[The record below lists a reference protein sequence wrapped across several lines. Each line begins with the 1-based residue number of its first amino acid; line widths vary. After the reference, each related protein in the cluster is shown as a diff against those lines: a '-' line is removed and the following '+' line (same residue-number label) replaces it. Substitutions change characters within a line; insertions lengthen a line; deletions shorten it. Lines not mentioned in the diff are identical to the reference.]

1 MTRVRSFLLATL
13 ALAVAIAGLAG
24 PAAGA
29 PEGQMTY
36 AVHVSLAPTWFD
48 PAETSGMI
56 TPFLVIYALHDA
68 MVKPLPGQSAA
79 PSLAESWTA
88 APDGLSYEFV
98 VRKGATF
105 HNGEPVTAD
114 DVKFSFERYRGTAAA
129 QLKSHVAGVDVV
141 DTQRVR
147 FRLKQ
152 PWPDFM
158 AFYGTPATGAGWVVP
173 KKYLEKV
180 GDEGFK
186 KAPIGAGP
194 YKFVSFNPGVELVL
208 EAHTAYWRKTPSV
221 KRLVL
226 RVVPD
231 ESTRLAMLKNG
242 EADVAYSI
250 RGALAEE
257 LRRSPG
263 LALKATYLQGTFW
276 VLFADQWDPKSPWA
290 DRRVRLAASHAMN
303 RKGLIDAETL
313 GLAKMSGSIIPQ
325 SFDFYWPAPPSPA
338 YDPAQAKKLL
348 AEAGFPQ
355 GFDAGDYTCDIAYS
369 NIAETII
376 NDFRTIGI
384 RTRLRPLERAGF
396 FKEYAEKKLKNV
408 IQGSSGA
415 YGTAATRIESF
426 VAAGGAYVYGSYPD
440 IEGLVRE
447 QGSILDRKKR
457 EQTLHRIQQLL
468 HDKIVYAPIWELAL
482 LNGQGPRVAE
492 GGLGLISNHAYS
504 APYEDVRLKKQ

>member
-1 MTRVRSFLLATL
+1 
-13 ALAVAIAGLAG
+13 
-24 PAAGA
+24 
-29 PEGQMTY
+29 
-36 AVHVSLAPTWFD
+36 
-48 PAETSGMI
+48 
-56 TPFLVIYALHDA
+56 
-68 MVKPLPGQSAA
+68 
-79 PSLAESWTA
+79 
-88 APDGLSYEFV
+88 
-98 VRKGATF
+98 
-105 HNGEPVTAD
+105 
-114 DVKFSFERYRGTAAA
+114 
-129 QLKSHVAGVDVV
+129 
-141 DTQRVR
+141 
-147 FRLKQ
+147 
-152 PWPDFM
+152 
-158 AFYGTPATGAGWVVP
+158 
-173 KKYLEKV
+173 
-180 GDEGFK
+180 
-186 KAPIGAGP
+186 
-194 YKFVSFNPGVELVL
+194 VSFNPGVELVL
-208 EAHTAYWRKTPSV
+208 EAHAAYWRKAPSV

-242 EADVAYSI
+242 EVDVAYSI

-263 LALKATYLQGTFW
+263 LTLKATYLQGTYW

-290 DRRVRLAASHAMN
+290 DRRVRLAASHSMN

-325 SFDFYWPAPPSPA
+325 SFDFYWPAPPPPA

-348 AEAGFPQ
+348 AEAGYPQ
-355 GFDAGDYTCDIAYS
+355 GFDAGDYTCDISYS

-415 YGTAATRIESF
+415 YGTAATRIDAF

-447 QGSILDRKKR
+447 QGSLLDRKKR

-468 HDKIVYAPIWELAL
+468 HDKVVYAPIWELAL

-492 GGLGLISNHAYS
+492 SGLGLISNHAYS
-504 APYEDVRLKKQ
+504 APYEDVRLKKP